1 MLASNK
7 YITGVEVIRLD
18 GPWTECSYAQWAA
31 VIVMA
36 AWPVAVG
43 VNNYTPFALTEDNY
57 VVMPDALRQLRQLPE
72 AERQHIEQK
81 VQSWQQDYTH
91 VSFMCVT

>member
-7 YITGVEVIRLD
+7 YITGVEVTQFD
-18 GPWTECSYAQWAA
+18 GSWTESTCAQWAA

-36 AWPVAVG
+36 AWPVVVG
-43 VNNYTPFALTEDNY
+43 VTNYTPFAITQDNY
-57 VVMPDALRQLRQLPE
+57 VVVPDALRQLHQLPE
-72 AERQHIEQK
+72 AERQCVEQEL
-81 VQSWQQDYTH
+81 QSLRQDITH

>member
-7 YITGVEVIRLD
+7 YIAGVEVIQLD
-18 GPWTECSYAQWAA
+18 GLWTESTCAHWAA

-36 AWPVAVG
+36 AWPVVVG
-43 VNNYTPFALTEDNY
+43 IFNYTPFALTQDNF
-57 VVMPDALRQLRQLPE
+57 VTMRDVSRQLRQISE
-72 AERQHIEQK
+72 AERQRIEQK
-81 VQSWQQDYTH
+81 LQSLRQDITH